1 MQTIWSRRCAL
12 GYIFIPPGIP
22 SSSRYEYASG
32 TAEGARDHYNKSNMS
47 RSPLPPVDELK
58 SVYAGSD
65 IGNLPVP
72 SAILDVAKVKRN
84 AQQMLDAVKE
94 LGFSF
99 RAHVKT
105 HKTREL
111 MRYQIGHNT
120 KDARIVVSTVA
131 EAEYMAPALLEYK
144 EQGAKVNLLYGI
156 PPGPSSVERLAE
168 VGKQL
173 GEGGLTFMIDHPA
186 QFVVLKKFKELAGFP
201 AYVFLKTDAGQHRAG
216 LAPGAREML
225 DLVTQV
231 AQLEEEGVV
240 SLLGFYTHNSNSYGG
255 SSPDDAM
262 QYLQQE
268 LDACREATK
277 NLKAGRKT
285 PLVISVGASPTAL
298 SIQNILPSTAS
309 GSSAAQS
316 LKDVLQLTTSNF
328 ELEIHAGVYPLFDM
342 QQVSAQSRMFS
353 TDPHDAIGI
362 SVLSEV
368 CSLYPNR
375 LDQPEALITAGCL
388 ALGREPCKDY
398 PGQGVVSKWRMPP
411 SYQTTKAR
419 RLIVKRISQEH
430 GIIGYE
436 DESRSDQLPVEYG
449 QKVRI
454 WPNHACIT
462 MAMYEAYYV
471 VDSDSSSPDQ
481 VVDVFASCRGW

>member
-1 MQTIWSRRCAL
+1 
-12 GYIFIPPGIP
+12 
-22 SSSRYEYASG
+22 
-32 TAEGARDHYNKSNMS
+32 MS
-47 RSPLPPVDELK
+47 RAPLPPVNELK
-58 SVYAGSD
+58 AAHLGAD
-65 IGNLPVP
+65 IGNLPAP

-84 AQQMLDAVKE
+84 AKLMLDAVHE

-111 MRYQIGHNT
+111 MRYQVGHET

-131 EAEYMAPALLEYK
+131 EAEFMAPTLVKYK
-144 EQGAKVNLLYGI
+144 ESGARVNLLYGI
-156 PPGPSSVERLAE
+156 PPGPSAVERLAE

-173 GEGGLTFMIDHPA
+173 GEGGLSFMIDHPA
-186 QFVVLKKFKELAGFP
+186 QFVVLRRFRELAGFP
-201 AYVFLKTDAGQHRAG
+201 AAAFLKTDAGQHRAG
-216 LAPGAREML
+216 LAPHATEML

-231 AQLEEEGVV
+231 AELEEQGSVL
-240 SLLGFYTHNSNSYGG
+240 LLGFYTHNSNSYSGN
-255 SSPDDAM
+255 SPDDAM

-268 LDACREATK
+268 LDACRKATK

-298 SIQNILPSTAS
+298 SIQNILPSAAS
-309 GSSAAQS
+309 SSTAAQS
-316 LKDVLQLTTSNF
+316 LQEVLQLTSSSF

-342 QQVSAQSRMFS
+342 QQVAAQSRSFAS
-353 TDPHDAIGI
+353 DPHDAIGI
-362 SVLSEV
+362 SVLAEV

-375 LDQPEALITAGCL
+375 LEQPEALISAGCL

-398 PGQGVVSKWRMPP
+398 PGQGVISKWRMPETYET
-411 SYQTTKAR
+411 SKTG

-436 DESRSDQLPVEYG
+436 NAAAAGQLPVEYG

-462 MAMYEAYYV
+462 MAMYDAYYV
-471 VDSDSSSPDQ
+471 VDSDSSNPNQ